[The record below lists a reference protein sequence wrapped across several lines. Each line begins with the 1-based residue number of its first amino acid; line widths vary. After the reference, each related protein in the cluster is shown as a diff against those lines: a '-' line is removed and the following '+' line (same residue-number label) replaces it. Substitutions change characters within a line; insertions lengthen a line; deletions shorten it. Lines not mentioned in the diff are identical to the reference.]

1 MSSHLRRERQENF
14 FLRFPNTY
22 HHVHSPE
29 GAHQKQGH
37 GPSPGILQMHL
48 VKPYCSRA
56 MLCLFKYI
64 CRLLR
69 FQPPTILFFH
79 EILIQDTAAKKN
91 CVVRSYSTYFFFFCK
106 VVSRKLLCLCNAY
119 NRRLLIQI
127 LEKKNRN
134 TRNRVRYKSPKPG
147 WILNQGLRAFKKWL
161 AQERMAP
168 SMLAGSVYLAE
179 YPIPFRG
186 RMWTLTLK
194 C

>member
-1 MSSHLRRERQENF
+1 MMLPKNLNNHYSYLQDNDHPNHPCSQKISSKQDMRNQFFTQPICFCYVVSSEERKAGKL

-79 EILIQDTAAKKN
+79 EILIPDTAAKKN
-91 CVVRSYSTYFFFFCK
+91 CVV
-106 VVSRKLLCLCNAY
+106 L
-119 NRRLLIQI
+119 
-127 LEKKNRN
+127 
-134 TRNRVRYKSPKPG
+134 
-147 WILNQGLRAFKKWL
+147 
-161 AQERMAP
+161 
-168 SMLAGSVYLAE
+168 
-179 YPIPFRG
+179 
-186 RMWTLTLK
+186 
-194 C
+194 

>member
-1 MSSHLRRERQENF
+1 MRNQFFTQPICFCYVVSSEERKAGKL

-91 CVVRSYSTYFFFFCK
+91 CVVRSYSTYFFFLLQSSK
-106 VVSRKLLCLCNAY
+106 QEIVVFVQCLQQEITNLDFRECY
-119 NRRLLIQI
+119 FYYYRIQ
-127 LEKKNRN
+127 
-134 TRNRVRYKSPKPG
+134 
-147 WILNQGLRAFKKWL
+147 FL
-161 AQERMAP
+161 ALGNLPHLMRTHQQFGA
-168 SMLAGSVYLAE
+168 VH
-179 YPIPFRG
+179 
-186 RMWTLTLK
+186 K
-194 C
+194 